1 MIKRRVKSKGFGYA
15 LLRVENNGTHR
26 KRGSKWRDLSIALVT
41 LFALHST
48 LFTLSCANQVAPQG
62 GPRDS
67 LPPVVKT
74 MNPVSG
80 RRNADTMPHRIFI
93 EFDEYVQLKDQSKEF
108 FTSPLMKTK
117 PNVVIRGRGVRID
130 IKDTLVAN
138 QTYSLNFGSS
148 IVDNNEGNPLHG
160 FRYVYSTGPSIDSL
174 LATGY
179 VSDAMRGDSVSKAYL
194 FFFDA
199 ALDTIPD
206 FDSMLF
212 RQRPVAVARSQNNGI
227 FVAQNLRDMD
237 YRVYAIQDNN
247 NNQRYDAGYDKV
259 GFLDS
264 VINPV
269 RLGSTS
275 VWRDEYRGYT
285 TADPQTYFRIFA
297 EEPLR
302 RQNLNASERPG
313 AHQVILRF
321 AAPHPRIDTLSFE
334 GIDDDRVI
342 REYMTAGRDT
352 MSLWLDVPP
361 ASLPDT
367 LKGRISYHKP
377 DSLGNIIPTSQN
389 LRLVWRKVETRE
401 EERERERETRER
413 ERAAER
419 GEEYTPPEKPNPF
432 GFKVDAGG
440 RINPDKSIPIE
451 FSLPLVSIDSARITL
466 ETVPDLG
473 DPVAVK
479 FRMERDTMNIRR
491 WVVRADWDE
500 EEKYRLIIKEGVF
513 VNVAGERND
522 SLGANFEIEPRA
534 DFATLNLRVEGKTP
548 EARYVVQVTDGGGK
562 TIREIPD
569 AVSGEY
575 RLDYIPEGEVRIRVT
590 EDDNGNGKWDS
601 GSLVARRQP
610 ERTEFYTGPSG
621 DPVVAVRKNWS
632 EDITLDM
639 SAIFAP
645 VTIEKV
651 RRDLQRA
658 EDARVSKYLEEK
670 AARDAERRR
679 QGTQGTGQQQQ
690 GGGLGIGSALGGA
703 RQQIGS
709 AVR

>member
-1 MIKRRVKSKGFGYA
+1 VFAAAILSMAAF
-15 LLRVENNGTHR
+15 LR
-26 KRGSKWRDLSIALVT
+26 
-41 LFALHST
+41 
-48 LFTLSCANQVAPQG
+48 CANQVAPQG

-67 LPPVVKT
+67 LPPVVT
-74 MNPVSG
+74 SMSPEAG
-80 RRNADTMPHRIFI
+80 RRNADRMPHRIFV
-93 EFDEYVQLKDQSKEF
+93 EFNEYVQLKDQSKEF

-117 PNVVIRGRGVRID
+117 PVVAIRGRGVRID
-130 IKDTLVAN
+130 IKDTLAAD

-148 IVDNNEGNPLHG
+148 IGDNNEGNPLHG
-160 FRYVYSTGPSIDSL
+160 FRYVFSTGAAIDSL

-179 VSDAMRGDSVSKAYL
+179 VSDAMKGDSVSKAYI

-206 FDSMLF
+206 YDSILF
-212 RQRPVAVARSQNNGI
+212 KHQPVAVDRTQNNGI
-227 FVAQNLRDMD
+227 FVAQNLRDMA
-237 YRVYAIQDNN
+237 YRVYALLDNN
-247 NNQRYDAGYDKV
+247 NNQRYDAGTDKV

-269 RLGSTS
+269 SLGATS

-285 TADPQTYFRIFA
+285 TADPQTYFRVFG
-297 EEPLR
+297 EEARR

-313 AHQVILRF
+313 AHQVVLRF

-334 GIDDDRVI
+334 GIPDDRVI
-342 REYMTAGRDT
+342 REYQTAGRDT
-352 MSLWLDVPP
+352 ISLWFDVPP

-377 DSLGNIIPTSQN
+377 DSLGNIVPTSQA
-389 LRLVWRKVETRE
+389 LRLVWRKVESRE
-401 EERERERETRER
+401 EERERERQEREK

-419 GEEYTPPEKPNPF
+419 GEEYTPPEVPNPF
-432 GFKVDAGG
+432 GFKVDAASK
-440 RINPDKSIPIE
+440 INPDKSIPIE
-451 FSLPLVSIDSARITL
+451 FTLPLVALDSVRITL

-473 DPVAVK
+473 DPAPVPFHVI
-479 FRMERDTMNIRR
+479 RDTMNIRK
-491 WVVRADWDE
+491 WVVEADWE
-500 EEKYRLIIKEGVF
+500 EEKKYRLIINEGVF
-513 VNVAGERND
+513 INVAGERND

-534 DFATLNLRVEGKTP
+534 DFATLNLKVTGKTP
-548 EARYVVQVTDGGGK
+548 DARYIIQVTDGGGK
-562 TIREIPD
+562 TIREITD
-569 AVSGEY
+569 AVSGDY
-575 RLDYIPEGEVRIRVT
+575 TFDYIPEGEVRIRVT
-590 EDDNGNGKWDS
+590 EDGNGNGRWDS

-610 ERTEFYTGPSG
+610 ERTEFWANPSG
-621 DPVVAVRKNWS
+621 DPVVAAKKNWS
-632 EDITLDM
+632 TDIALDM
-639 SAIFAP
+639 GTIFAP
-645 VTIEKV
+645 VTIDKI

-679 QGTQGTGQQQQ
+679 QGTTQNGQQQ
-690 GGGLGIGSALGGA
+690 GGGLGIGSAMGGA